1 MARTSPSVSIL
12 EVARHADVSAGTVSR
27 VFNRHPSVGSELR
40 RRVLQSSRQLGFA
53 PKIAHRSVGVVTGRH
68 SPSFPM
74 GYVGIMTSL
83 VSRML
88 SDKRH
93 LVELIDIESLD
104 LIHET
109 HLDGVIGIVFDER
122 LADLTAVPSL
132 PIVSIN
138 HPMSELGISSVYGD
152 HYQQGVLATRHL
164 IEQGHRQIGF
174 LAIEEDEWGSQ
185 QRLLAYKDTLAE
197 HGIVPDPEFIQYTT
211 LHPAYDTLARWKH
224 RGVTAILNFS
234 EDACMEV
241 LHILTN
247 VLGLA
252 IGKDISTISLEDL
265 PIGQY
270 LSPPQTVIRQPL
282 EQLARLAVDHMIQA
296 CESPKPVAPLER
308 CLPTEL
314 IVRDSVARISDSA

>member
-1 MARTSPSVSIL
+1 MARSNTSVSIL

-27 VFNRHPSVGSELR
+27 VFNRHPSVGSDLR
-40 RRVLQSSRQLGFA
+40 RRVLMSSRQLGFS
-53 PKIAHRSVGVVTGRH
+53 PKVAHRCVGIVTGRH

-93 LVELIDIESLD
+93 LVELVDIESLD
-104 LIHET
+104 LVYES

-122 LADLTAVPSL
+122 LAELTEVPAL

-138 HPMSELGISSVYGD
+138 HPMSDHGVSSVYAD

-164 IEQGHRQIGF
+164 IERGHREIGF
-174 LAIEEDEWGSQ
+174 LAIQCDEWGSAE
-185 QRLLAYKDTLAE
+185 RLRGYQDTLAE
-197 HGIVPDPEFIQYTT
+197 HGIVPEPALVQSTSR
-211 LHPAYDTLARWKH
+211 HPAYDLLARWKH

-241 LHILTN
+241 LHILSN
-247 VLGLA
+247 VLGLT
-252 IGKDISTISLEDL
+252 IGKEISTITLEDL

-282 EQLARLAVDHMIQA
+282 EQLARLAVDHVIQA
-296 CESPKPVAPLER
+296 CESPKPFVPLDC
-308 CLPTEL
+308 CLSTEL
-314 IVRDSVARISDSA
+314 IARDSVARISNPT

>member
-1 MARTSPSVSIL
+1 MARSNPSVSIL

-27 VFNRHPSVGSELR
+27 VFNRHPSVASDLR
-40 RRVLQSSRQLGFA
+40 RRVLESSRQLGFS
-53 PKIAHRSVGVVTGRH
+53 PKIAHRCVGVVTGRH

-104 LIHET
+104 LVHET

-122 LADLTAVPSL
+122 LAELTSVPSL

-138 HPMSELGISSVYGD
+138 HPMSDQGVSSVYAD

-164 IEQGHRQIGF
+164 IERGHRDIGF
-174 LAIEEDEWGSQ
+174 LAIQSDEWGSD
-185 QRLLAYKDTLAE
+185 QRLRGYKDTLAE
-197 HGIVPDPEFIQYTT
+197 YGIVPEPSRIQYTAM
-211 LHPAYDTLARWKH
+211 HPAYDILSRWKQ

-241 LHILTN
+241 LHILSN
-247 VLGLA
+247 VLGMV
-252 IGKDISTISLEDL
+252 IGKDISTITLEDL

-270 LSPPQTVIRQPL
+270 LSPPQTVIHQPL
-282 EQLARLAVDHMIQA
+282 EQLARMAVDHMIQA
-296 CESPKPVAPLER
+296 CDSPKPFAPLDC
-308 CLPTEL
+308 CLSTEL
-314 IVRDSVARISDSA
+314 ISRDSVARLSGMD

>member
-1 MARTSPSVSIL
+1 MTRSTPSTSIL

-27 VFNRHPSVGSELR
+27 VFNRHPSVGSDLR
-40 RRVLQSSRQLGFA
+40 RRVLKSSRQLGFS
-53 PKIAHRSVGVVTGRH
+53 PKIAHRCVGIVTGRH

-104 LIHET
+104 LVYET

-122 LADLTAVPSL
+122 LAELTSVPSL

-138 HPMSELGISSVYGD
+138 HPMSDQGVSSVYAD
-152 HYQQGVLATRHL
+152 HYQQGILATQHL
-164 IEQGHRQIGF
+164 IERGHRDIGF
-174 LAIEEDEWGSQ
+174 LAIQPDEWGSD
-185 QRLLAYKDTLAE
+185 QRLRGYQDALAE
-197 HGIVPDPEFIQYTT
+197 YGIVPEPSRIQYTST
-211 LHPAYDTLARWKH
+211 QPAYDILSRWKQ

-241 LHILTN
+241 LHILSN
-247 VLGLA
+247 VLGLS
-252 IGKDISTISLEDL
+252 IGKDISTITLEDL

-270 LSPPQTVIRQPL
+270 LSPPQTVIQQPL
-282 EQLARLAVDHMIQA
+282 EQLARMAVDHMIQA
-296 CESPKPVAPLER
+296 CASPKPFAPLDC

-314 IVRDSVARISDSA
+314 TSRDSVARLVPED